1 MMLENPVSIEEASLM
16 IEGVK
21 KYACKGRE
29 CPPLIVSFEGALR
42 DTDRTPQPKVRA
54 PKAVRQVLD
63 SGLKVEAI
71 GFSCT
76 EPETIVEALR

>member
-29 CPPLIVSFEGALR
+29 CPPVIVSFEGALR
-42 DTDRTPQPKVRA
+42 DDDRTPQPTVRA

>member
-1 MMLENPVSIEEASLM
+1 MMLENPVSVEEASLM

-21 KYACKGRE
+21 RYASGE
-29 CPPLIVSFEGALR
+29 GGCPPLIVSFEGALR
-42 DTDRTPQPKVRA
+42 DNDRTPQPKDRA

-76 EPETIVEALR
+76 EPETIIEALR